1 MKVDDLLLCATS
13 LCHIALD
20 TLAACW
26 EEKLR
31 FHLNVT
37 RRESWPPGATAWSC
51 NMSAANEKQKQRTE
65 ETDGN
70 PGARLGWATVS
81 ISPKIGPVTRI
92 EWGCTALHPEI
103 TLYRKEVRTDS
114 R

>member
-1 MKVDDLLLCATS
+1 
-13 LCHIALD
+13 
-20 TLAACW
+20 
-26 EEKLR
+26 
-31 FHLNVT
+31 
-37 RRESWPPGATAWSC
+37 
-51 NMSAANEKQKQRTE
+51 MSAANEKQKQRTE

-81 ISPKIGPVTRI
+81 ISPKIGPVTRT

-103 TLYRKEVRTDS
+103 TLYRKEVHTDS